1 MATQIVIDQTGD
13 TRHHFD
19 PCNDGQLLE
28 AERRFKDLT
37 GRGFTAAKR
46 TSPGQTTK
54 LRSFDPTA
62 EETVF
67 FPRMVGG

>member
-1 MATQIVIDQTGD
+1 MATQIVMDQTGD

-19 PCNDGQLLE
+19 PDNAGQLLE
-28 AERRFKDLT
+28 AERRFNDLT

-46 TSPGQTTK
+46 TSPGQTSK
-54 LRSFDPTA
+54 LRAFDPAA

>member
-19 PCNDGQLLE
+19 PQNDGQLLE

-46 TSPGQTTK
+46 TSPGQTAK
-54 LRSFDPTA
+54 LTSFDPTA

>member
-19 PCNDGQLLE
+19 PHNDDQLLE

-46 TSPGQTTK
+46 ISPGQTAK
-54 LRSFDPTA
+54 LRSFDPNV

-67 FPRMVGG
+67 FPRVVGG

>member
-1 MATQIVIDQTGD
+1 MATQIVMDQTGD
-13 TRHHFD
+13 TRHYFD
-19 PCNDGQLLE
+19 PDNAGELLE
-28 AERRFKDLT
+28 AERRFNDLT

-46 TSPGQTTK
+46 TSPGQTSK
-54 LRSFDPTA
+54 LRAFDPAA